1 MGRLA
6 QRSMYCHCG
15 IEKVLALG
23 LCATCY
29 TLKRQ
34 DEECFGGHREEVLV
48 RDGYRCAVPGCTT
61 LRRGK
66 RSVAVHH
73 RKPGDS
79 DPRLLITLCLGCHAK
94 VTRTRYLRAEW
105 PPLLRV
111 LWREQHPK
119 AHEQT
124 PLDFS
129 EKKPAAKL
137 TRLFGEEVEEWSTNH
152 NISTLILP

>member
-1 MGRLA
+1 MARLV
-6 QRSMYCHCG
+6 QRSICCPCG
-15 IEKVLALG
+15 NDEVLALG

-34 DEECFGGHREEVLV
+34 DEEYFGGHREGVLS

-61 LRRGK
+61 LKRGK

-73 RKPGDS
+73 RMPGNS
-79 DPRLLITLCLGCHAK
+79 DPELMITLCLACHAK
-94 VTRTRYLRAEW
+94 VTRTRFFHREW

-111 LWREQHPK
+111 LWREQHPQ

-124 PLDFS
+124 ALNFR
-129 EKKPAAKL
+129 EKKPAAEAGS
-137 TRLFGEEVEEWSTNH
+137 LFKMEADKR
-152 NISTLILP
+152 